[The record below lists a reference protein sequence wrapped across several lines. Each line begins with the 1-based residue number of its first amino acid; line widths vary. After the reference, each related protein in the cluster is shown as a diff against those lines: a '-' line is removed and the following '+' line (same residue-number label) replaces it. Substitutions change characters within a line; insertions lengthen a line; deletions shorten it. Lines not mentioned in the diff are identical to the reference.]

1 MKKGL
6 MVVVILI
13 LASVAHYMYKGVDNV
28 TKPGQKGLSYQEA
41 VAKLSEQVK
50 NIHWTENIV
59 QRRAKIQLGQKQDW
73 KSRLP
78 EIDQFKLVINPP
90 DSPNEVI
97 PEIFVST
104 EKSGDGTDGLVVE
117 IARDFNAQN
126 KRLSNGKT
134 ARVKIRKIAS
144 GTAYEFIASEKYQ
157 PDGFSPSNQLWVDM
171 AGAHGVKLTPIRK
184 QWIGNIAGIVMK
196 TSAVN
201 KLKTAYGNADVK
213 TIIDAVAQGKLVM
226 GYTDPFASSTGLNFL
241 VTVLATFAA
250 GDPAKMLSPEVVSSF
265 ETFQRGVP
273 FVALTT
279 IQMRESVENDG
290 SLEAFVMEYQTYVNT
305 QSLKAG
311 YEFIPFGPRHDNP
324 LYGIGNISSEKKE
337 VLEAFAAFAEQN
349 QYKQAAA
356 KYGFNPTIRY
366 EPSIQMPDG
375 KLLVQAQTLWKEK
388 KDAGRHIAA
397 VFLCDISGSMAGARI
412 SQLKKALLGGSEFIS
427 PENSIGLVVFNQQ
440 VSLLVPV
447 KKFDLSH
454 KAAFFAAVEDMDS
467 GGKTAMYDG
476 IAVSLHLLLKEKE
489 KDPNTKLMLFVLT
502 DGETNVG
509 LEFSHTNA
517 VIRGIQIPIYTIG
530 YEANISELQRL
541 SSLVEAA
548 SMNAGEGDIRYKI
561 GTLLN
566 AQM

>member
-6 MVVVILI
+6 IVVVILI
-13 LASVAHYMYKGVDNV
+13 LAAVAHFMYKGVDNV
-28 TKPGQKGLSYQEA
+28 PKPGQKGLSYQEA
-41 VAKLSEQVK
+41 VGKLSDLVK

-78 EIDQFKLVINPP
+78 EIEQFKLVINPP

-104 EKSGDGTDGLVVE
+104 EKSGDGTDGLIVE

-126 KRLSNGKT
+126 KRLSNGKI
-134 ARVKIRKIAS
+134 AKVKIRKIAS

-157 PDGFSPSNQLWVDM
+157 PDGFSPSNQLWVEM

-241 VTVLATFAA
+241 ITVLATFAA

-290 SLEAFVMEYQTYVNT
+290 SLEAFVMEYQTYINT
-305 QSLKAG
+305 PSLKAG

-349 QYKQAAA
+349 QYKQVAA
-356 KYGFNPTIRY
+356 KYGFNPPIKY
-366 EPSIQMPDG
+366 EPSFQMPDG

-397 VFLCDISGSMAGARI
+397 IFLCDISGSMAGDRI

-447 KKFDLSH
+447 KKFDLPH

-509 LEFSHTNA
+509 LEFSNTNA

>member
-1 MKKGL
+1 
-6 MVVVILI
+6 
-13 LASVAHYMYKGVDNV
+13 
-28 TKPGQKGLSYQEA
+28 
-41 VAKLSEQVK
+41 
-50 NIHWTENIV
+50 
-59 QRRAKIQLGQKQDW
+59 
-73 KSRLP
+73 
-78 EIDQFKLVINPP
+78 
-90 DSPNEVI
+90 
-97 PEIFVST
+97 
-104 EKSGDGTDGLVVE
+104 
-117 IARDFNAQN
+117 
-126 KRLSNGKT
+126 
-134 ARVKIRKIAS
+134 
-144 GTAYEFIASEKYQ
+144 
-157 PDGFSPSNQLWVDM
+157 
-171 AGAHGVKLTPIRK
+171 
-184 QWIGNIAGIVMK
+184 
-196 TSAVN
+196 
-201 KLKTAYGNADVK
+201 
-213 TIIDAVAQGKLVM
+213 
-226 GYTDPFASSTGLNFL
+226 
-241 VTVLATFAA
+241 
-250 GDPAKMLSPEVVSSF
+250 
-265 ETFQRGVP
+265 
-273 FVALTT
+273 
-279 IQMRESVENDG
+279 
-290 SLEAFVMEYQTYVNT
+290 MEYQTYINT
-305 QSLKAG
+305 PSLKAG

-324 LYGIGNISSEKKE
+324 LYGIGNISAEKKE

-356 KYGFNPTIRY
+356 KYGFNPTMKY

-388 KDAGRHIAA
+388 KDAGRRISAI
-397 VFLCDISGSMAGARI
+397 FLCDISGSMAGNRI

-427 PENSIGLVVFNQQ
+427 PENSIGMVVFNDQ

-447 KKFDLSH
+447 KKFDLPH
-454 KAAFFAAVEDMDS
+454 KAAFFAAVEDMDT

-548 SMNAGEGDIRYKI
+548 SMNAGEGDVRYKI